1 MSNPQGQSI
10 GSLAVSILG
19 GASVVL
25 AAFVLCL
32 EVFHIPFRDI
42 QLAMVLA
49 INLGLT
55 AIALLV
61 IHLVLS
67 IVPRWRH
74 RTTLWVIAGWLVLI
88 LAHWLHV
95 AWPA

>member
-1 MSNPQGQSI
+1 MSNPQDPSI
-10 GSLAVSILG
+10 GALAVSILG

-32 EVFHIPFRDI
+32 DVFHIPFRDI
-42 QLAMVLA
+42 QLAMVLFFNVGFA
-49 INLGLT
+49 

-74 RTTLWVIAGWLVLI
+74 RTTLWVIAGWLVLL
-88 LAHWLHV
+88 LAFWLHNL
-95 AWPA
+95 